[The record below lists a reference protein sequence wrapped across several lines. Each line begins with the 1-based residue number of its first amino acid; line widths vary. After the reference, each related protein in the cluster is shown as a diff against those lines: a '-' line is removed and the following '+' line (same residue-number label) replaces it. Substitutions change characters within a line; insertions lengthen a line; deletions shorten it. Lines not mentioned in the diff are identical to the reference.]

1 MTLRI
6 MGDPVLWACL
16 GDALGFFSLTFFLP
30 EHRAIKAISP
40 SLLQLVR
47 TSHVRSWKRQDTKK
61 QTGAPAV
68 QASVVRRQKV
78 YKCQMSLRFC

>member
-1 MTLRI
+1 MCI
-6 MGDPVLWACL
+6 CAVMACL

-68 QASVVRRQKV
+68 QASVVRRQKMSNEFKILLRV
-78 YKCQMSLRFC
+78 KC